1 MFLPQLPITFV
12 FGRPTRLELLGLSGC
27 ALLVVSAVAW
37 ARTAAQQPPPAPA
50 EPPPP
55 ETAQLEITSTP
66 SGADVSID
74 GQPRGLTPATVAV
87 VPGRHDIV
95 LQAQDAIVESRSV
108 DVGVDGF
115 SLALSLWRTHPSVT
129 YLKPPLPG
137 ALLSDVVFLADGR
150 LALQVGL
157 PDGERQAWTLDPD
170 AHLATQR
177 LGDVAAH
184 APLAVRPDGQVSAM
198 LQPRMEA
205 AGTTSLLAFSDH
217 VPAGEVWLA
226 PT

>member
-27 ALLVVSAVAW
+27 ALLVVSVVAW

-95 LQAQDAIVESRSV
+95 LQAQDAIVECLLGKALEPVELEWAPVKCLRV
-108 DVGVDGF
+108 DEE
-115 SLALSLWRTHPSVT
+115 T
-129 YLKPPLPG
+129 
-137 ALLSDVVFLADGR
+137 
-150 LALQVGL
+150 
-157 PDGERQAWTLDPD
+157 
-170 AHLATQR
+170 
-177 LGDVAAH
+177 H
-184 APLAVRPDGQVSAM
+184 APPALRRQLIVRC
-198 LQPRMEA
+198 A
-205 AGTTSLLAFSDH
+205 AYIIAD
-217 VPAGEVWLA
+217 ECRK
-226 PT
+226 